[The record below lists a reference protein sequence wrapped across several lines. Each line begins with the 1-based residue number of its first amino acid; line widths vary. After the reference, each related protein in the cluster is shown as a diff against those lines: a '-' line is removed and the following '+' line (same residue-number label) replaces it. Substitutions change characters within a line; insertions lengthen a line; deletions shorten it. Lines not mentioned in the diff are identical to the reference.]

1 MQRGHLNAKQKCYCL
16 FTPRSLRLM
25 CQMCEQNVHPFSLQI
40 LLQTL
45 SIPLNIQSFALGMD
59 LRMSVCRSAGGVR
72 HVCRIL
78 T

>member
-1 MQRGHLNAKQKCYCL
+1 
-16 FTPRSLRLM
+16 
-25 CQMCEQNVHPFSLQI
+25 MCEQNVHPFSLQI